1 MAYKNMNIYQEA
13 ARCLLCKQAPCTSA
27 CPKGYN
33 PSAALLAVRFD
44 NSAGAGE
51 FIGSACADCSAPCE
65 NSCIHYDFPI
75 RIKEIAAQLVPTE
88 KAEVDLSI
96 DFCGVHCETPF
107 FLSSSVVASDYEMIA
122 KAFDKGWAGAVYKTI
137 GFYKPKE
144 VSPRFDAVAKEGTPF
159 VGFRNMEQIS
169 DHTLEENLDI
179 YRKLKKNYP
188 NKVLVSS
195 IMGQTD
201 EEWTELARLSEEA
214 GADIIE
220 CNFSCPHMSAKGMGS
235 DVGQDSALVERFTAL
250 AKKGTRLPV
259 LAKMTPNISHMEI
272 PAMAAVE
279 GGADGLAAIN
289 TIKSITTSRSAEVS
303 GRTAVSGYS
312 GKAVKP
318 IALRFIYDMA
328 GCPGLKGVP
337 ISGMGGIENT
347 RRALDILNETAASAG
362 FDGVY
367 TQVTLR
373 GHVHMD
379 FRSRSELGFD
389 GSVRDAVDLL
399 GIDSATHYQ
408 MLAGV
413 KRHTEYSDLIP
424 EMSKEWEYCEKN
436 YKAVY
441 YPHVSLGWDP
451 TPRYIPLRD
460 DIVMHAKPEY
470 VKRALTLAKEYLDCH
485 EDLPAP
491 LITINSWNEWTET
504 SYLEPDD
511 LYGYAYLEAVRDV
524 FLHG

>member
-96 DFCGVHCETPF
+96 DFCGVHCENPF

-337 ISGMGGIENT
+337 ISGMGGIET
-347 RRALDILNETAASAG
+347 WRDALDFLSLGCTN
-362 FDGVY
+362 V
-367 TQVTLR
+367 QVTTSVMEYGYRVIDNLIS
-373 GHVHMD
+373 GLSHYMKDNGIASV
-379 FRSRSELGFD
+379 SELVGTELKKLVPADELDRRTEVFPKFD
-389 GSVRDAVDLL
+389 REKCIGCGRCYVSCYDGGHQAISFGEDRKPVLNGAKCVGCHLCRLVCPVNAIGL
-399 GIDSATHYQ
+399 S
-408 MLAGV
+408 
-413 KRHTEYSDLIP
+413 KR
-424 EMSKEWEYCEKN
+424 
-436 YKAVY
+436 
-441 YPHVSLGWDP
+441 
-451 TPRYIPLRD
+451 
-460 DIVMHAKPEY
+460 
-470 VKRALTLAKEYLDCH
+470 
-485 EDLPAP
+485 
-491 LITINSWNEWTET
+491 ITR
-504 SYLEPDD
+504 PD
-511 LYGYAYLEAVRDV
+511 
-524 FLHG
+524 